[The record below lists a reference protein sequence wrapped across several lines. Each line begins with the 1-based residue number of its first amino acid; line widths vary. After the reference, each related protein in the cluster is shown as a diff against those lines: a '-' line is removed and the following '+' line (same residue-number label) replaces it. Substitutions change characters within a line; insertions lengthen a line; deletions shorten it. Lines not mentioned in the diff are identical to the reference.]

1 MKKRYKLTDRNLIRS
16 FGKITVDLD
25 EAAGERLVRAG
36 KAINSIASASVE
48 RKSLHSPPQN
58 KAIFHPPE
66 EKAFSELGDDGGF
79 KYPGPEDKLFPHIA
93 K

>member
-1 MKKRYKLTDRNLIRS
+1 MKKMYKLTDRNLIRS
-16 FGKITVDLD
+16 FGKIQVSLD

-36 KAINSIASASVE
+36 KAINAITPVGE
-48 RKSLHSPPQN
+48 RKSMNFPPQH

-66 EKAFSELGDDGGF
+66 EKIFSELGDV
-79 KYPGPEDKLFPHIA
+79 KYPGPNDRLFPHIA